1 MGSQVSPI
9 SSDCFQA
16 EVYEE
21 QLRTLQ
27 SEMEAIDE
35 EVCRMWQNLAGFLV
49 VPKVMVFLIQ
59 NTVEFF

>member
-1 MGSQVSPI
+1 MSKLRKDI
-9 SSDCFQA
+9 QA

-35 EVCRMWQNLAGFLV
+35 EAAESAAGGAGAGT
-49 VPKVMVFLIQ
+49 PKDGEIM
-59 NTVEFF
+59 